1 VQYLKKSVAF
11 CAVFEEK
18 CCISCKN
25 VAFCATLEQVM
36 LYGEAE
42 KCSAIMADVHDNM
55 TGIAS

>member
-1 VQYLKKSVAF
+1 MQYLKKSVAF
-11 CAVFEEK
+11 RAKTLHV
-18 CCISCKN
+18 
-25 VAFCATLEQVM
+25 CATLEQVM